1 MYIYICVCVYMY
13 TGAKAATI
21 FWNRAEARERERG
34 SKSQSPFC
42 GHGTK
47 SLVHATR
54 SSKRNTFLLST
65 KFAHIIMQKL
75 STDYKQSFYE
85 TEPRTGNVESVTGSP
100 GLLAAVASPYRWIFK
115 RISFETMKFLKFTN
129 PSKIYLSKLAS
140 LFEFLD

>member
-1 MYIYICVCVYMY
+1 MYVYI
-13 TGAKAATI
+13 TGAKAA
-21 FWNRAEARERERG
+21 FRHDFLKSSGSERKEREKERE

-85 TEPRTGNVESVTGSP
+85 TEPRTVMSKTLPEVP
-100 GLLAAVASPYRWIFK
+100 GLLPPYRWIFK
-115 RISFETMKFLKFTN
+115 KISFVPE
-129 PSKIYLSKLAS
+129 KL
-140 LFEFLD
+140 

>member
-1 MYIYICVCVYMY
+1 MYVCICIQAQKPPRFSEVER
-13 TGAKAATI
+13 K
-21 FWNRAEARERERG
+21 RERERERG

>member
-1 MYIYICVCVYMY
+1 MYIYMCMCVYVY
-13 TGAKAATI
+13 RRKSRHDFLKSSGS
-21 FWNRAEARERERG
+21 ERERERG

>member
-1 MYIYICVCVYMY
+1 MYVCVY
-13 TGAKAATI
+13 TGAKAA
-21 FWNRAEARERERG
+21 FRHDFLKSSGSEREKRERKR
-34 SKSQSPFC
+34 QSPFC

-85 TEPRTGNVESVTGSP
+85 TETSHG
-100 GLLAAVASPYRWIFK
+100 
-115 RISFETMKFLKFTN
+115 
-129 PSKIYLSKLAS
+129 
-140 LFEFLD
+140 